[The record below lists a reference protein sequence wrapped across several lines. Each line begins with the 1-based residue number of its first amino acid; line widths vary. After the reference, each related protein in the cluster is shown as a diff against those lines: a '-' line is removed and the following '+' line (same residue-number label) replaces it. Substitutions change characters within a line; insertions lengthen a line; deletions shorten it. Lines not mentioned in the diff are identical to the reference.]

1 MGILSIYHPDI
12 MEFIEAKSSDAN
24 RLNHFNVSVLVDDN
38 FMRAVENDEMITLH
52 YPIYD
57 EYGNK
62 LSSDKWAKEFNK
74 EVKATEIWDSIM
86 KMAYDNGEPGIFF
99 EDTMQKNNPANYVE
113 NIICTN
119 PCFTGDMKLLTENGY
134 KRFDELEGNNNITII
149 NNDGEKSYGNKV
161 WCSGIKDTVKIKL
174 SNGSFITCTPNHVF
188 MLNDGSE
195 CEAKELLHKHLMPIC
210 EEKLLQDSNFIKLGF
225 VQGDGNLT
233 RLNSKHHSG
242 VEVNIGEKDK
252 DILNLFSKQEM
263 TSTHYWKNCKDTLIN
278 LGFDSSPLPNRKLP
292 SSYDS
297 WSNIQKRS
305 FLCGMFSANGSVVK
319 KHRVQ
324 YKTTCKALAIQLQ
337 HVLKEFGIYT
347 NITTNKPKK
356 VKFSNGE
363 YTCKESYDVCINQ
376 YESIKNFAKYIG
388 FYHPYKTNSLKSLII
403 YRSPYVISIKPFK
416 KQKVYDFTENK
427 NHWGVVEGVIVHNCS
442 EYLAGTIKKENE
454 DPNEY
459 GGACNLGSIFL
470 HNFVEKPFTKEAYLD
485 YDKLNDT
492 IDIAVRML
500 DDIIDVNKFPD
511 PIYEN
516 YQKNMRTIGLGYT
529 GLADMLAM
537 LGLKYNTREARDFVN
552 DLFSTLTNLAYKCSI
567 DLAKEKGAFNFCDP
581 EKHANTLFA
590 KEEIPLLKDNI
601 AKHGIRNAKIF
612 AVAPCGTISM
622 TYGNNC
628 SSGIEPIFSLSYDR
642 KVKIGGQ
649 EEDNAKIVKMMDYA
663 YYLYNSMVEKGE
675 RVDFAPEDIF
685 VTALEI
691 DVEDHIKMLATI
703 AKHIDMSVSKTINVP
718 TDYPYEKTKDI
729 YMNCWKLGVKG
740 CTIFRPNAIRQGILF
755 TEDNKSKEETTELA
769 RGEWKRIAPD
779 TIYFKRKIK
788 IGCGKLALFI
798 GWSEKEKAIQELY
811 VKRTGAGGCE
821 MNIQA
826 CVITMSGM
834 LRLGGNIFNIEKAF
848 EGLGACNSFVLQR
861 AKGKQ
866 LSQGSSC
873 ATAIL
878 NEIKAFLKE
887 QSVEVTP
894 SQKVDTKPTIVA
906 STTITSSLKCPECGA
921 PMTMEGGCVICKSC
935 GYSKCN

>member
-38 FMRAVENDEMITLH
+38 FMRAVKNDEMITLH

-62 LSSDKWAKEFNK
+62 LSSDKWTKEFNK
-74 EVKATEIWDSIM
+74 EVKATDIWDSIM

-99 EDTMQKNNPANYVE
+99 EDTMQKHNPANYVE

-119 PCFTGDMKLLTENGY
+119 P
-134 KRFDELEGNNNITII
+134 
-149 NNDGEKSYGNKV
+149 
-161 WCSGIKDTVKIKL
+161 
-174 SNGSFITCTPNHVF
+174 
-188 MLNDGSE
+188 
-195 CEAKELLHKHLMPIC
+195 
-210 EEKLLQDSNFIKLGF
+210 
-225 VQGDGNLT
+225 
-233 RLNSKHHSG
+233 
-242 VEVNIGEKDK
+242 
-252 DILNLFSKQEM
+252 
-263 TSTHYWKNCKDTLIN
+263 
-278 LGFDSSPLPNRKLP
+278 
-292 SSYDS
+292 
-297 WSNIQKRS
+297 
-305 FLCGMFSANGSVVK
+305 
-319 KHRVQ
+319 
-324 YKTTCKALAIQLQ
+324 
-337 HVLKEFGIYT
+337 
-347 NITTNKPKK
+347 
-356 VKFSNGE
+356 
-363 YTCKESYDVCINQ
+363 
-376 YESIKNFAKYIG
+376 
-388 FYHPYKTNSLKSLII
+388 
-403 YRSPYVISIKPFK
+403 
-416 KQKVYDFTENK
+416 
-427 NHWGVVEGVIVHNCS
+427 CS

-485 YDKLNDT
+485 YDKLKNT
-492 IDIAVRML
+492 ITVAVRML

-537 LGLKYNTREARDFVN
+537 LGLKYNTRKARDFVN
-552 DLFSTLTNLAYKCSI
+552 NLFLTLTYLAYNCSI
-567 DLAKEKGAFNFCDP
+567 DLAKEKGAFNFCNP

-590 KEEIPLLKDNI
+590 KEELSALKNGI
-601 AKHGIRNAKIF
+601 AKYGIRNAKIF

-729 YMNCWKLGVKG
+729 YMNCWKLGIKG

-755 TEDNKSKEETTELA
+755 TEDNKPKEETTELA

-798 GWSEKEKAIQELY
+798 GWSEKEQAIQELY

-894 SQKVDTKPTIVA
+894 SQKVDTKLTIVTP
-906 STTITSSLKCPECGA
+906 TTITSSLKCPECGA